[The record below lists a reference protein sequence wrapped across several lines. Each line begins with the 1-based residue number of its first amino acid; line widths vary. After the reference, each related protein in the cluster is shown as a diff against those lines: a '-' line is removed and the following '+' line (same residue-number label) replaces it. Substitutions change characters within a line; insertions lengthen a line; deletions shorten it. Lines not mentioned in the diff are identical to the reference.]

1 LFTAFKQLYDLARQG
16 FTADLLKDILTIFYT
31 PLAQVYRAANI
42 ADSLSDL
49 QSFIADLIRTVESV
63 EDRESPVSSS
73 YHFVTSC
80 QLVKMT

>member
-1 LFTAFKQLYDLARQG
+1 MFTAFEQPYDLARQG

-49 QSFIADLIRTVESV
+49 QNFITDLIRTVEAV

-73 YHFVTSC
+73 YHIVTSS